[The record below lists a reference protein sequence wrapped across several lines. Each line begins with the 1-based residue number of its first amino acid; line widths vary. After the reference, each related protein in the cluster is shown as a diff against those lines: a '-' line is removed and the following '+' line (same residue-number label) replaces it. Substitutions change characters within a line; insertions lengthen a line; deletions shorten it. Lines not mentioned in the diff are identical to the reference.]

1 MKTSKIFIMLALI
14 LMLCILL
21 CSCQGEQGVQ
31 GEQGIQ
37 GIQGESGADG
47 RSPVFRENNGWLE
60 WKYEDEDDSA
70 WKQVYQL
77 DNEASTRFDFVLNA
91 DCESYSLVGISN
103 MTSTTIEIPA
113 EYNGKPVTKIS
124 SVSPMNYSGVK
135 EVIIPS
141 SVTEIGKQAF
151 LNCAALEKVTIPES
165 VTKIGNEAFSWCSS
179 LKEISVNVETIETFT
194 FAHCTSLTKITL
206 GEKTRKI
213 DDSAFRNCEALATI
227 EFNDGLEEI
236 GSAAFFECKSLEC
249 EITIPASVKMI
260 GSSAFT
266 NAPITKLTFESAEHW
281 VFHNTELPG
290 SFVKFGKLD
299 VSDATAN
306 VALIQGHYGGM
317 YTWQKGIAVG
327 VSGGIEPFATVT
339 GNSMGWQFA
348 GFDID
353 LISEIETEL
362 EDYIFGFVYIQN
374 FDESFAGIDNGT
386 YDIVIS
392 AMEYTSARAENY
404 STSTVY
410 YTDGTSNYVIYGDKD
425 DAALM
430 AQINEALAKIMS
442 GDSYAALKTKYG
454 L

>member
-1 MKTSKIFIMLALI
+1 MKTSKIFIMLALM

-21 CSCQGEQGVQ
+21 CSCQVEQGVQ

-70 WKQVYQL
+70 WKQIYQL

-141 SVTEIGKQAF
+141 SVKEIGNQAF
-151 LNCAALEKVTIPES
+151 LNCVSLEKVVIPES
-165 VTKIGNEAFSWCSS
+165 VTVIGQEAFYMCFSLREIELNVEKIEAMTFYDCDKLEKVVLGNKTKIIGDQAFAYCGS
-179 LKEISVNVETIETFT
+179 LKSIV
-194 FAHCTSLTKITL
+194 
-206 GEKTRKI
+206 
-213 DDSAFRNCEALATI
+213 
-227 EFNDGLEEI
+227 FNEGVKEI
-236 GSAAFFECKSLEC
+236 GSAAFMGCSVLVG
-249 EITIPASVKMI
+249 EIIIPASVSKI
-260 GSSAFT
+260 GSCAFNNTSINKLSFEDPSHWVCYTDVPGSTPAAKLNLADAET
-266 NAPITKLTFESAEHW
+266 NADLAQGPW
-281 VFHNTELPG
+281 G
-290 SFVKFGKLD
+290 S
-299 VSDATAN
+299 
-306 VALIQGHYGGM
+306 M
-317 YTWQKGIAVG
+317 YTWEKGIAVG

-339 GNSMGWQFA
+339 NMGLSRYQFE

-353 LISEIETEL
+353 LVNEIVVEL
-362 EDYIFGFVYIQN
+362 DDMICVFIYIDD
-374 FDESFAGIDNGT
+374 FDESFTGIDNGT

-404 STSTVY
+404 SASCVY

-442 GDSYAALKTKYG
+442 GDKYATLKAKYG

>member
-1 MKTSKIFIMLALI
+1 MKTSKIFTILALL
-14 LMLCILL
+14 LMLCVLL
-21 CSCQGEQGVQ
+21 CSCQGEQGLQ

-37 GIQGESGADG
+37 GIQGDSGADG

-70 WKQVYQL
+70 WKRVYQL
-77 DNEASTRFDFVLNA
+77 DNEVSTRFDFVLNA
-91 DCESYSLVGISN
+91 DCGSYSLVGISN

-141 SVTEIGKQAF
+141 SVKEIGNQAF
-151 LNCAALEKVTIPES
+151 LNCVSLEKVVIPES
-165 VTKIGNEAFSWCSS
+165 VTVIGEEAFYMCFSLQEIELNVEKIEARTFYDCDKLEKVVLGSKTKIVGDQAFAYCGS
-179 LKEISVNVETIETFT
+179 LKSIV
-194 FAHCTSLTKITL
+194 
-206 GEKTRKI
+206 
-213 DDSAFRNCEALATI
+213 
-227 EFNDGLEEI
+227 FNEGLKEI
-236 GSAAFFECKSLEC
+236 GSAAFMDCPSLDG
-249 EITIPASVKMI
+249 EIIIPATVSKI
-260 GSSAFT
+260 GSCAFYNT
-266 NAPITKLTFESAEHW
+266 SIDKLAF
-281 VFHNTELPG
+281 
-290 SFVKFGKLD
+290 
-299 VSDATAN
+299 SDATHWVCYTDVVGGTPAAKLNLTDAETNAN
-306 VALIQGHYGGM
+306 LSQGNWGSM

-339 GNSMGWQFA
+339 NMGLSRYQYE

-353 LISEIETEL
+353 LVNEIVAEL
-362 EDYIFGFVYIQN
+362 DDMVCVFIYIED
-374 FDESFAGIDNGT
+374 FDESFAGVDNGT

-404 STSTVY
+404 SASTVY

-425 DAALM
+425 DADLM

-442 GDSYAALKTKYG
+442 SDEYAALKTKFG

>member
-1 MKTSKIFIMLALI
+1 MKHTRIVML
-14 LMLCILL
+14 LMMVVLACILL
-21 CSCQGEQGVQ
+21 CACQGEQGAQGEQGVQ
-31 GEQGIQ
+31 G
-37 GIQGESGADG
+37 IQGEAGADG
-47 RSPVFRENNGWLE
+47 RTPEFREKNGWLE
-60 WKYEDEDDSA
+60 WKYADEDDTA

-77 DNEASTRFDFVLNA
+77 DNDATTRFDFVLNA

-141 SVTEIGKQAF
+141 SVKEIGNQAF
-151 LNCAALEKVTIPES
+151 LNCVSLEKVVIPES
-165 VTKIGNEAFSWCSS
+165 VTVIGEEAFYMCFSLQEIELNVEKIEARTFYDCDKLEKVVLGNKTKFIGDQAFANCSS
-179 LKEISVNVETIETFT
+179 LKSIV
-194 FAHCTSLTKITL
+194 
-206 GEKTRKI
+206 
-213 DDSAFRNCEALATI
+213 
-227 EFNDGLEEI
+227 FNEGLKEI
-236 GSAAFFECKSLEC
+236 GSAAFFECKALEC
-249 EITIPASVKMI
+249 EITIPESVKMI

-266 NAPITKLTFESAEHW
+266 SAPITKLTFDSTEHW

-353 LISEIETEL
+353 LISEIETEQ

-410 YTDGTSNYVIYGDKD
+410 YTDGTLNYVIYGDKD
-425 DAALM
+425 DTALM
-430 AQINEALAKIMS
+430 VQINEALAKIMG
-442 GDSYAALKTKYG
+442 GDRYAALKTKYG